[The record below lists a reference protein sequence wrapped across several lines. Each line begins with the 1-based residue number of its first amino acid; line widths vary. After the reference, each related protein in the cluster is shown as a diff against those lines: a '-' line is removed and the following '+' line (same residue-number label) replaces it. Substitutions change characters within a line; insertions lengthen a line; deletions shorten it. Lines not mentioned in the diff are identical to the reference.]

1 MNALRSSLLA
11 ALALAASAC
20 EPPPVFAGADRRQNA
35 RPARVEGQL
44 VVSSTARGNVVVLL
58 YDAARP
64 PPPTGTGRP
73 LSFALVPRERVFGAV
88 RDFDPGPFTAPFAF
102 SLVNPG
108 QYQLRAFIDGND
120 DFVPWYGVTNEVN
133 AGDVG
138 GAAIDAITRL
148 PLTFEVA
155 QGPDGAPVPAT
166 DVPVTIS
173 DSARVTVDRPV
184 FEVTMPGSTA
194 PLTTEVTLAAA
205 PLALELRTRA
215 VNEGVVQQVNPVFLA
230 RLVDDNADG
239 MPDDANGDG
248 VPDMWPRV
256 VVRKLA
262 NEAAGV
268 NPLAD
273 ENDLDRNGLVDE
285 TGVDYDHVNPM
296 NPTGPPLPA
305 DGAPDVVVLAAG
317 FNVMELAPQLL
328 DAMGRVKPTPTPLTR
343 LPLVIRPL
351 ALDATD
357 PRRPQPIRGVPEG
370 RYAIT
375 VLQQTG
381 QTWRVP
387 NELQDG
393 LATRFGLPVVSSQT
407 FIVRV
412 GPKP

>member
-1 MNALRSSLLA
+1 MNAVRSCV
-11 ALALAASAC
+11 LALVLLGC

-35 RPARVEGQL
+35 NPARVEGKV

-73 LSFALVPRERVFGAV
+73 LTFALVPRARVFGEV
-88 RDFDPGPFTAPFAF
+88 RDFDTGPFTAPFAF

-108 QYQLRAFIDGND
+108 QYQLRAFVDGND
-120 DFVPWYGVTNEVN
+120 DFIPWYGVTNEVN
-133 AGDVG
+133 VGDVG
-138 GAAIDAITRL
+138 GAALDSISRA
-148 PLTFEVA
+148 PLTVEV
-155 QGPDGAPVPAT
+155 GLGDDGAPRPAL
-166 DVPVTIS
+166 DIPVTIG

-184 FEVTMPGSTA
+184 FEVTMPGSPT
-194 PLTTEVTLAAA
+194 PLTTEVTLAASA
-205 PLALELRTRA
+205 PLLLDLRVSP
-215 VNEGVVQQVNPVFLA
+215 VNEGVVRQQAPVFLA
-230 RLVDDNADG
+230 RFLDDNGDG
-239 MPDDANGDG
+239 MPDDTNGDG
-248 VPDMWPRV
+248 VPELWPRV

-262 NEAAGV
+262 NEGPGV

-273 ENDLDRNGLVDE
+273 ENDLDRNGIVDE
-285 TGVDYDHVNPM
+285 TGVDYEHVNPA
-296 NPTGPPLPA
+296 NGAAVPA
-305 DGAPDVVVLAAG
+305 DGVPDVVVLAAG

-343 LPLVIRPL
+343 LPLVIRPT

-357 PRRPQPIRGVPEG
+357 PRRPQPLKSVPAG

-375 VLQQTG
+375 VLQLTG

-407 FIVRV
+407 FVVRV
-412 GPKP
+412 GPRP